1 MSKGRK
7 ITPSVTLLY
16 AMKLMDKEKV
26 KTLFVFDG
34 EHFEGLLT
42 LGDIQRAII
51 KNIALSEPVS
61 RILNKNKVYGYVS
74 EGEDVIKEKIR
85 RMRAEVMPI
94 LDEKGEL
101 VDVWF
106 WSDLFK
112 KTELLQRDHL
122 CHPQTAVAYR

>member
-1 MSKGRK
+1 MIQTETIKGR
-7 ITPSVTLLY
+7 IISPDDSLLT
-16 AMKLMDKEKV
+16 ALKQMDTQKV

-61 RILNKNKVYGYVS
+61 RILNKKKVYGYVA

-85 RMRAEVMPI
+85 RMRAEVMPR
-94 LDEKGEL
+94 
-101 VDVWF
+101 F
-106 WSDLFK
+106 
-112 KTELLQRDHL
+112 
-122 CHPQTAVAYR
+122 C